1 VRRISYPPWNPQS
14 DPLFLNSTSSGFITL
29 AAPVVI
35 VVRGTKS
42 MNAAVSRDVFRA
54 LMNFS
59 GFVFLLIPGAWAA
72 YAGIKALAYYLK
84 LKIDGEKGV
93 Y

>member
-1 VRRISYPPWNPQS
+1 
-14 DPLFLNSTSSGFITL
+14 
-29 AAPVVI
+29 
-35 VVRGTKS
+35 
-42 MNAAVSRDVFRA
+42 MNAAMSRDVFRA